1 MTFVTLALALLG
13 FLSPSIRGSLVTVAI
28 AFYVCFGFAAGYTS
42 ARLYKMFGGEAWK
55 RSVVLTACL
64 VPGLISVLLVIL
76 DFLLWGAQS
85 SAAIPFGT
93 LVGLLAMWILVSCP
107 LCFIGAYFGFKKDAS
122 ISFFS
127 FFFSVKKLKNLES

>member
-42 ARLYKMFGGEAWK
+42 ARLYKMFDGQHWK
-55 RSVVLTACL
+55 KCVVLTACL
-64 VPGLISVLLVIL
+64 VPGLVSLLLIAL
-76 DFLLWGAQS
+76 NFFLVGAQS

-127 FFFSVKKLKNLES
+127 FFFPSKN